1 MRQLL
6 IHAKSFAR
14 IEEALKHYADQI
26 SPLVLDDEGHLKHP
40 WGESEAKTAIAYG
53 TQDAYYS
60 PAVMTFFKTL
70 FELEHLDWFQSSAAG
85 TEHPMIQATGKKA
98 SVFSGS
104 HEQSDA
110 IAEWVL
116 WASLDFFQGGHARRD
131 AQREHA
137 WKRLPFREIAG
148 SNVLILGF
156 GAIGQACGKRLRA
169 LGASVTGVRRREGSS
184 EAADQMIS
192 PSEVS
197 SVLPNSDIVILCL
210 PLTDET
216 KNTAD
221 AGFLKAMKP
230 GSVLINVGRG
240 ALVDEA
246 ALLAA
251 LDNGK
256 PERAYLDVVREE
268 PLSSDSPIWSHP
280 QITLTPHISALTEGS
295 KVRTD
300 KIFLQNLE
308 QFLKGGHLRNLVS
321 AETFA

>member
-1 MRQLL
+1 M
-6 IHAKSFAR
+6 
-14 IEEALKHYADQI
+14 
-26 SPLVLDDEGHLKHP
+26 
-40 WGESEAKTAIAYG
+40 
-53 TQDAYYS
+53 
-60 PAVMTFFKTL
+60 
-70 FELEHLDWFQSSAAG
+70 
-85 TEHPMIQATGKKA
+85 
-98 SVFSGS
+98 
-104 HEQSDA
+104 
-110 IAEWVL
+110 
-116 WASLDFFQGGHARRD
+116 QGGHARRD

-197 SVLPNSDIVILCL
+197 SVLPNSDIAILCL

-216 KNTAD
+216 ENTAD

-321 AETFA
+321 TETFA